1 MAKKSFVCKK
11 LFQQPICI
19 LIYLILIFF
28 VFFKKKSLIDE
39 RKNLQTIYFNVLS
52 THE

>member
-1 MAKKSFVCKK
+1 MEKTISTTHLYFN
-11 LFQQPICI
+11 
-19 LIYLILIFF
+19 IFNINIF
-28 VFFKKKSLIDE
+28 WFFKKKSLIDE